1 MKKSILN
8 TTAFRYIFEVIVIVF
23 SVTLSFYIQD
33 VLNEREKIHLKN
45 NGLDGVLIELAAD
58 KRHFLMGIS
67 LKEIINDNT
76 DSILTDGV
84 RVTNEN
90 IFWTMRRYFNFQGSD
105 KNFNSMVST
114 GSIEFIESK
123 ELSIAIQN
131 YYGSTYEL
139 LRDFSYQDRNYF
151 DDMVDYLGNNY
162 LVKSSEFITVLND
175 TKNDSMKLKSLIY
188 DSKSLLEMKSD
199 RIIISKLYHKQWMS
213 NFYKNLM
220 KSSLK
225 KNENLVL
232 LIKKEL
238 NN

>member
-8 TTAFRYIFEVIVIVF
+8 TPAFRYIFEVIVIVF

-58 KRHFLMGIS
+58 KRHFLNGIS

-151 DDMVDYLGNNY
+151 DDMVD
-162 LVKSSEFITVLND
+162 
-175 TKNDSMKLKSLIY
+175 
-188 DSKSLLEMKSD
+188 
-199 RIIISKLYHKQWMS
+199 
-213 NFYKNLM
+213 
-220 KSSLK
+220 
-225 KNENLVL
+225 
-232 LIKKEL
+232 
-238 NN
+238 